1 MKESMTERIAVTV
14 RPYSDGDLA
23 VLERTL
29 GDPRMMTH
37 LGGPESAEKLRD
49 RHRKFSALSADPTS
63 GCVFVIL
70 VGNREVAAGTVGY
83 WEKEWDGQKVWETGW
98 SVLPEFQGQGIA
110 TAATALVIR
119 LVAKHRSYRYLMSYP
134 SVRNDPS
141 NAICRKLGFALLRES
156 EFEYPPG
163 SSSFLRCN
171 IWRLDLFPS
180 PTEDSTSEQL

>member
-70 VGNREVAAGTVGY
+70 VGNREVAAGSVGY
-83 WEKEWDGQKVWETGW
+83 WEKEWQGQQVWETGW

-110 TAATALVIR
+110 TRATTAVVER
-119 LVAKHRSYRYLMSYP
+119 ARTEGKHRYIHAFP
-134 SVRNDPS
+134 SVDNPPS
-141 NAICRKLGFALLRES
+141 NAVCRKVGFTLQGEY
-156 EFEYPPG
+156 EFEYP
-163 SSSFLRCN
+163 
-171 IWRLDLFPS
+171 
-180 PTEDSTSEQL
+180 